1 MGEQIGLS
9 TREQYLKDLR
19 EGKEWLLPPLS
30 GRVPNAAWEF
40 GKSVTVGPLI
50 SGAEAISEG
59 YGLVGDLLDARK
71 AAQRALDMKQRLDTA
86 YKPLSDLMTHVIG
99 GPLPPI
105 LEKIPLKYYRIFKPI
120 LDDREA
126 LEKIMKTPAGKDL
139 WKWMKEYKDRRA
151 KELGITF
158 GSPGADNPDDNDN
171 IGEAMLALPPQEL
184 GLYLRAAEK
193 GNAFVMDSFLSR
205 NRAPFPNRWARKHW
219 GPFYRARNPVSG

>member
-19 EGKEWLLPPLS
+19 EGKEWLLPPAVWA
-30 GRVPNAAWEF
+30 GAYAAWEF
-40 GKSVTVGPLI
+40 GKAVTIGPLI
-50 SGAEAISEG
+50 SGGEAILEG
-59 YGLVGDLLDARK
+59 YGLAGDLLDARK

-105 LEKIPLKYYRIFKPI
+105 WEKNRWKYYRIFKPI
-120 LDDREA
+120 LDDPEA
-126 LEKIMKTPAGKDL
+126 LDKLMKTPAGKDL
-139 WKWMKEYKDRRA
+139 WKWMKEYKDKRA

-171 IGEAMLALPPQEL
+171 IGRLCSLFLPRS
-184 GLYLRAAEK
+184 GGSISGRRK
-193 GNAFVMDSFLSR
+193 
-205 NRAPFPNRWARKHW
+205 RKHL
-219 GPFYRARNPVSG
+219 RH